1 MATYR
6 ADMGMPPMPDEG
18 APGPLTRAQRMD
30 RMVIGGKSKPSDR
43 RMLEPLLEPV
53 PGEEVGVKKK
63 REESK
68 VYRKKDGEGSV
79 EEVFEEAGRM
89 GKDMPP
95 MRLPKS
101 PLVMYA
107 EGGKVGS
114 ASKRAD
120 GCAQRGKTRGK
131 FV

>member
-6 ADMGMPPMPDEG
+6 ADMGEPPMPDEG

-53 PGEEVGVKKK
+53 PGEEVGM
-63 REESK
+63 EERKSK
-68 VYRKKDGEGSV
+68 VYKKKMAS
-79 EEVFEEAGRM
+79 
-89 GKDMPP
+89 
-95 MRLPKS
+95 
-101 PLVMYA
+101 
-107 EGGKVGS
+107 GGYTK
-114 ASKRAD
+114 AAD
-120 GCAQRGKTRGK
+120 GCAKRGKTRGK